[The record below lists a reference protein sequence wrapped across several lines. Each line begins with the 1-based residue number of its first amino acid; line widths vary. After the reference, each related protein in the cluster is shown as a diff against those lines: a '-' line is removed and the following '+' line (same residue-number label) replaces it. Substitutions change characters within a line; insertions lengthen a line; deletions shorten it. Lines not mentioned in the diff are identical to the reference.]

1 MLCSLKSKM
10 PINWRQSTF
19 QNASVITCCDTW
31 RVPTWYPQ
39 RYKRIFSKMWLRSWS
54 LVKPFGCRL
63 FGFMWGWSGV
73 WVLLPTPRALMAFRR
88 NMLRE
93 SFTFQRVQPS
103 LAENSVKRRL
113 LAGLFFQ
120 FCDILAKFLEEF
132 FSKV

>member
-1 MLCSLKSKM
+1 M
-10 PINWRQSTF
+10 
-19 QNASVITCCDTW
+19 
-31 RVPTWYPQ
+31 
-39 RYKRIFSKMWLRSWS
+39 
-54 LVKPFGCRL
+54 
-63 FGFMWGWSGV
+63 

-120 FCDILAKFLEEF
+120 FCDIFAKFSISKILKHIFFKFWHILAKFLEEY
-132 FSKV
+132 FSRCKFD